1 MSEFIHQTLKQ
12 LTDQQVRFAPPARRR
27 EQMGRAEK
35 LLSEVEA
42 ARRYPYAFVS
52 FRITEFRSDAHA
64 DLLVPGDELKHDLL
78 LFIKRLE
85 RSLPALPI
93 EQALE
98 PMLTLEEI
106 SKQFNV
112 STKTVGRW
120 RVRGLIGQ
128 RVLMKGRQQLAF
140 PRSIVEQFLA
150 NHKTQVER
158 SGRFSHLSGDEKEEI
173 LRRARRLSQSG
184 GCLTEISKR
193 IARKLGRSV
202 ETIRYTIKKFD
213 RAHPDKAIFP
223 DATGP
228 LDGADKQMIFNT
240 YQNRKGIPVQ
250 TLAKTFNRTRSS
262 VYRIVNE
269 TRAAQLISLPVD
281 YIYHE
286 SFDNQ
291 NEEAAILSPM
301 PGEEKFQEAHGDM
314 KAPRDVPPEL
324 ASLYEWPLLTK
335 EQEQHQFR
343 LMNFLKHKLSKLKK
357 SIDPATVRVSEL
369 RQVEELLGR
378 INAVKERL
386 INCNMRLVASIAKK
400 HAHATESLFELISDG
415 NLSLMRA
422 VEKFD
427 YSRGNKFSTYGSWA
441 IIKNFA
447 RSIPDEKH
455 HRERYIT
462 GHEEL
467 FESKA
472 ETRTDEQ
479 EIMSQVQQARDRI
492 SQLLE
497 GLDPRTRDVIRMRNG
512 LDGSSEMTLEQIGQH
527 FGITK
532 ERVRQ
537 INVRGMKLL
546 REKAHQEETVEL
558 V

>member
-1 MSEFIHQTLKQ
+1 VSQFINPALKQ

-27 EQMGRAEK
+27 EQVARAER
-35 LLSEVEA
+35 LLSEIEP
-42 ARRYPYAFVS
+42 ARQYPYSFVC
-52 FRITEFRSDAHA
+52 FRITDYRSDAHA
-64 DLLVPGDELKHDLL
+64 DLLIPGDELKRDLL
-78 LFIKRLE
+78 LFVKRLE
-85 RSLPALPI
+85 RSFPALPI

-98 PMLTLEEI
+98 PMLTLEQI
-106 SKQFNV
+106 SKRFNV
-112 STKTVGRW
+112 STKTVSRW
-120 RVRGLIGQ
+120 RERGLVGQ
-128 RVLMKGRQQLAF
+128 RVIIKGRRQLAF
-140 PRSIVEQFLA
+140 SQSIVEQFLA
-150 NHKTQVER
+150 THQEQVER
-158 SGRFSHLSGDEKEEI
+158 SGRFSHLSDGEKEDI
-173 LRRARRLSQSG
+173 LRRARRLSRAG

-193 IARKLGRSV
+193 IARKLRRSV
-202 ETIRYTIKKFD
+202 ETVRYTIKNFD

-228 LDGADKQMIFNT
+228 LEGIDKETIFNSF
-240 YQNRKGIPVQ
+240 RKGVPVQ
-250 TLAKTFNRTRSS
+250 TLARKYNKAPSSIYRTM
-262 VYRIVNE
+262 NE
-269 TRAAQLISLPVD
+269 VRAEQMIQPVD
-281 YIYHE
+281 LIASPE
-286 SFDNQ
+286 FDDPAR
-291 NEEAAILSPM
+291 EAEILAPM
-301 PGEEKFQEAHGDM
+301 PGEEKFEVAHRDM

-324 ASLYEWPLLTK
+324 ASLYEWPLLSK

-343 LMNFLKHKLSKLKK
+343 LMNFLKHKLNILKR
-357 SIDPATVRVSEL
+357 SIDPASVRVGEL
-369 RQVEELLGR
+369 KQIEEMQTR
-378 INAVKERL
+378 IAVVKERL

-400 HAHATESLFELISDG
+400 HANAAESLFELISDG

-427 YSRGNKFSTYGSWA
+427 YFRGNKFSTYASWA

-455 HRERYIT
+455 HRERYLT
-462 GHEEL
+462 GHEDL
-467 FESKA
+467 FETKA

-479 EIMSQVQQARDRI
+479 EIMMQVEQARDRI
-492 SQLLE
+492 KRLLE
-497 GLDPRTRDVIRMRNG
+497 DLDPRTREVIRMRNG

-546 REKAHQEETVEL
+546 REKVQEDKVEQ